1 VLPLAD
7 AFVKPPK
14 KLDDAARAALL
25 AHDWPGNVREL
36 QNRILRATAVST
48 SDTLTPAD
56 LGLAAEDDARAEEV
70 PIDKKEIELA
80 LLNANGSVS
89 RAAEALGLSRQ
100 ALYRRMEKLGVVLE
114 RRPR

>member
-1 VLPLAD
+1 
-7 AFVKPPK
+7 
-14 KLDDAARAALL
+14 LL

-36 QNRILRATAVST
+36 QNRIARATAVSAN
-48 SDTLTPAD
+48 DVLTPAD
-56 LGLAAEDDARAEEV
+56 LGLAPDAESRAEDVPFEKTQIEV
-70 PIDKKEIELA
+70 A
-80 LLNANGSVS
+80 LLNAKGSVS